1 MKTIQFL
8 TVGIVLAALLLSA
21 GCTGPSSPDAGT
33 GNGTALPSITP
44 TDTSAN
50 ASAAACT
57 FEHLTG
63 RTDAHLS
70 MGDSCYFATHTPVEF
85 LNDLRM
91 HPNEPVMVLDVP
103 EGWITHE
110 DAGLL
115 MQEIDS
121 EEPAAPVVSPISSY
135 CPENQTSTV
144 GNEALF
150 LLEGYRTGK
159 YPPDL
164 CSVYYFNPNRTG
176 MALWWNTTGK
186 WE

>member
-1 MKTIQFL
+1 M
-8 TVGIVLAALLLSA
+8 LLSA

-33 GNGTALPSITP
+33 DNGTALPSVTP
-44 TDTSAN
+44 TDTSTDASAN
-50 ASAAACT
+50 TPVDTPANISAAACS

-63 RTDAHLS
+63 RTDTHLS
-70 MGDSCYFATHTPVEF
+70 MGDSCYFETHTPVEF

-110 DAGLL
+110 DAELL
-115 MQEIDS
+115 MHEIDS

-150 LLEGYRTGK
+150 LLEGYRAGK
-159 YPPDL
+159 YPPAL
-164 CSVYYFNPNRTG
+164 CSLYYFNPNRTG
-176 MALWWNTTGK
+176 MALWWNTTGQ